1 MSPTGTISRLLA
13 EAARADLEDWGPLS
27 EATGEPMATHG
38 VAVWEEGQASAG
50 IWEGEPGVSHWVFE
64 TTEGVLIV
72 AGRMTITPDG
82 GERSEIGAGDVAV
95 FPAGWT
101 GTWEIHETVRKVY
114 SIF

>member
-1 MSPTGTISRLLA
+1 MSTKGTITLLLA
-13 EAARADLEDWGPLS
+13 EATQADLQDWGPLS

-38 VAVWEEGQASAG
+38 VTVWEEGRASAG
-50 IWEGEPGVSHWVFE
+50 IWECEPGVSHWVFQ
-64 TTEGVLIV
+64 TNQVVLIV

-82 GERSEIGAGDVAV
+82 GERSEIGVGDVAV